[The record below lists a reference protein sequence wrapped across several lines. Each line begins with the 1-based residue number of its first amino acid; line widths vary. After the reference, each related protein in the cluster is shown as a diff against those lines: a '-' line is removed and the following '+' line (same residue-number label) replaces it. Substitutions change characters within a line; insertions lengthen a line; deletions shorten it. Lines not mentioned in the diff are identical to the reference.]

1 MRLHVALGARV
12 RAGRVMH
19 MSETGQK
26 WRGCCARVRHMTPDR
41 ETCYQ
46 AVLSRD
52 RRFDGWFYVAVSS
65 TGIYC
70 RPVCPVRV
78 PKFEN
83 CTFYDSA
90 AQAEH
95 AGYRPCLR
103 CRPELAPG
111 HGLLDVSS
119 RLAQAAAEMIG
130 AGFLND
136 AKLDD
141 LAARIGV
148 TARHLRRIFEAEF
161 GVAPLEY
168 AQTQRLLLAKRLLT
182 ESTLPAAQVALAAGF
197 GSVRRFNE
205 VFGRR
210 YGMTPARLR
219 KQVQPAMPDTLTLEL
234 GWRPPFAWHAL
245 LAFLAD
251 HAVEGVERI
260 ERDTYTRTLAVS
272 RDGRVHRGWLTV
284 ENAPQRHAVRVTV
297 SASLTPVLAAVL
309 AQVRRAFD
317 LDCRPDLVDA
327 RLGDLAR
334 ATPGLRV
341 PGAFDG
347 FEIAARSIA
356 MRQWPLPQARLG
368 LRRVAERF
376 GMPVDGAPAGLRFA
390 FPSAARIADGPAEE
404 LRATGLSATGATQL
418 IRLAV
423 DIANAH
429 VALEPYAP
437 VDDTLDYLR
446 HAAGLDEW
454 VVQNIAM
461 RALGWPNAFPVGDPL
476 CASTAHA
483 SDARAGAQWAP
494 WRAYAAQHLTGTS
507 ADRMNAA

>member
-1 MRLHVALGARV
+1 
-12 RAGRVMH
+12 MH
-19 MSETGQK
+19 MSESGQNIAV
-26 WRGCCARVRHMTPDR
+26 RCARVRDMTPDR

-70 RPVCPVRV
+70 RPVCPVRA
-78 PKFEN
+78 PKLEN

-103 CRPELAPG
+103 CRPERAPG

-161 GVAPLEY
+161 GVSPLDY

-197 GSVRRFNE
+197 GSVRRFND

-234 GWRPPFAWHAL
+234 GWRPPFAWDAL
-245 LAFLAD
+245 LYGLAD
-251 HAVEGVERI
+251 HAVDGVERI
-260 ERDTYTRTLAVS
+260 AHGTYARTLVVS
-272 RDGRVHRGWLTV
+272 RDGHAHAGWLSV
-284 ENAPQRHAVRVTV
+284 ANLPERHAVRVTA
-297 SASLTPVLAAVL
+297 SATLTPVLAAVL

-327 RLGDLAR
+327 RLGDLGR
-334 ATPGLRV
+334 AMPGLRV

-347 FEIAARSIA
+347 IEIAARCIA
-356 MRQWPLPQARLG
+356 MRQWPLAQARLW

-376 GMPVDGAPAGLRFA
+376 GTPVDGAPAGLRVA
-390 FPSAARIADGPAEE
+390 FPSAARLARLQPDE
-404 LRATGLSATGATQL
+404 LRATGLSETGARQL
-418 IRLAV
+418 LTLAG
-423 DIANAH
+423 D
-429 VALEPYAP
+429 VASGRVSLEPYAP
-437 VDDTLDYLR
+437 LDETLDHLR
-446 HAAGLDEW
+446 SAIGLDEW
-454 VVQNIAM
+454 AVQTIAM

-476 CASTAHA
+476 GPSAVLASGAQG
-483 SDARAGAQWAP
+483 GAQWAP